1 MKFGLQTTMF
11 KKIGRRW
18 AQSLFN
24 RAIETNTLEA
34 VQLDLLLISQML
46 ESSPE
51 FRDFVS
57 APHLQM
63 FPNEKI
69 INELFSTRV
78 SALTLKFL
86 ILLCQKNRLNLLKE
100 IILSFQVLYHQHY
113 GITKVTI
120 TSAVALDPSQVDAI
134 CKKLKSRWNRG
145 IFAETLVDPDL
156 IGGFQ
161 IRSGDRIL
169 DFSLKSQL
177 VKYRHAVLNA

>member
-11 KKIGRRW
+11 KKIGRRY

-24 RAIETNTLEA
+24 LAIATDMLEP
-34 VQLDLLLISQML
+34 VQLDLLLISEMIN
-46 ESSPE
+46 SSAD

-69 INELFSTRV
+69 INELFASRV
-78 SALTLKFL
+78 SSLTLKFL
-86 ILLCQKNRLNLLKE
+86 ILLCQKNRLNLVKE

-120 TSAVALDPSQVDAI
+120 TSAVALDPMQVDAI

-161 IRSGDRIL
+161 IRSGDKII

-177 VKYRHAVLNA
+177 AKYRHAVLNA